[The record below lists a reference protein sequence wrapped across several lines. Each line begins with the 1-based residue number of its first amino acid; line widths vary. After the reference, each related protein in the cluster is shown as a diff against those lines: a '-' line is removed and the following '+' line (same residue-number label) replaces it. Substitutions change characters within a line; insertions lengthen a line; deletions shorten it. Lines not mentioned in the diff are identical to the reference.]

1 MNQNISTAVSLDPGV
16 CISCIMEK
24 VRLELPYPNEF
35 ILFPLLAWLQFVYIP
50 FNIAQRTWT
59 LYMCIRIANGLFQ
72 NGAYLVTSARF
83 GWAVARIQVCRL
95 VIKIIV
101 ITWKKMLSKFTLQI
115 RQYFWSCIFSR
126 LFYTSHDY
134 EGVTRNSPELYNA

>member
-1 MNQNISTAVSLDPGV
+1 
-16 CISCIMEK
+16 MEK
-24 VRLELPYPNEF
+24 VPLELTYPNEF
-35 ILFPLLAWLQFVYIP
+35 ILFPLLAWLKFVYIP

-59 LYMCIRIANGLFQ
+59 LHVHVHQ
-72 NGAYLVTSARF
+72 NRQWPLPNRAYLVTSARF
-83 GWAVARIQVCRL
+83 GWAIARIQVCRL

-126 LFYTSHDY
+126 LFTHPMTKASLGTLRSYIMLRVYRPCSGKYATLNQNRD
-134 EGVTRNSPELYNA
+134 